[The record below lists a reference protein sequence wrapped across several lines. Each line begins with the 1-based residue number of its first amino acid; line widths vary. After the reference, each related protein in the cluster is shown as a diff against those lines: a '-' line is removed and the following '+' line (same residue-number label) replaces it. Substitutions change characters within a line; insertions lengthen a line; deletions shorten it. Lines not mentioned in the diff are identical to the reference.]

1 MVMTPLELETRKFG
15 RSLRG
20 YNNEEVDQFIHGMLS
35 DYEALYRENQELKDQ
50 CEAIR
55 QELRRYK
62 SLESSINETLL
73 IAQKA
78 GEDSRNNAIKEAE
91 LIIKEA
97 KVQAEAL
104 VAEVRG
110 EVLREQKELEEVRK
124 QYELFSSE
132 LKILLMTYLELLEK
146 NRLNYPQEFHEESEE
161 TTG

>member
-20 YNNEEVDQFIHGMLS
+20 YDTEEVDQFIHGILT

-50 CEAIR
+50 CESVR

-78 GEDSRNNAIKEAE
+78 GEDSRNNAAKEAE
-91 LIIKEA
+91 MIIKEA
-97 KVQAEAL
+97 KIQAEAM

-110 EVLREQKELEEVRK
+110 EVMREQKELEEVRK
-124 QYELFSSE
+124 QYELFRSE
-132 LKILLMTYLELLEK
+132 FKILLMTYLELLEK
-146 NRLNYPQEFHEESEE
+146 NRLDYPQEFNEESED
-161 TTG
+161 TSG